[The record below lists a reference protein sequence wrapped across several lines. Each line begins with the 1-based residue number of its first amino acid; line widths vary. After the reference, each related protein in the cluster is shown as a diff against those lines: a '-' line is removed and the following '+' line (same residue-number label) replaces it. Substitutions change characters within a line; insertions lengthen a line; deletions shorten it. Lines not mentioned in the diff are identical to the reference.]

1 LDRFLP
7 AVIILGGSAMRRQL
21 LSFVSVV
28 AVIAATPAIGAEIR
42 ATSQIDAVTVYPDS
56 AMITRLIRLD
66 LPAGDST
73 LFANDFPL
81 TLDPSSL
88 RVEGEG
94 GARFVIGAVE
104 ARPPLPQPAANLPQI
119 DKRIE
124 TLRDERTALDGAIA
138 SATARRKFAERFAE
152 MSPAGLGEKGEARP
166 LAEWRAAF
174 AAVAEEIA
182 NADNVVRDA
191 RIKQRDVDREIARL
205 EAERNATPPKKLEV
219 RIDLNADAAAPALL
233 RVTYAVRG
241 ARWTPLYDARLETGS
256 KDRKPSLELVR
267 RAEIVQTTGEDWA
280 DVALS
285 VSTMR
290 TAHGGSAPE
299 LRPWIVHYPVTMLRR
314 APEFSSS
321 PAAGAV
327 DRLAQRADEPRARK
341 AEEQQATVESGGFQV
356 MFRIPGRIAVPA
368 GQGSKSF
375 RIVSSAITPDLMV
388 HAVPALTET
397 AFLQATFKHAE
408 DAPLLPGRV
417 SIYRDGIFVGRSPMA
432 LASKDENVRLGF
444 GADEKVKITRT
455 VVRKNEGTAGLIGS
469 SKIDEREFKT
479 TIRNAHDFPIKVAIE
494 DQIPVSE
501 TEDIQVEMLP
511 VTTAPTTRDLRD
523 RRGVMEWTF
532 EAKPG
537 ESRDIKLGWR
547 VRWPKDKVIQLP
559 PQG

>member
-1 LDRFLP
+1 
-7 AVIILGGSAMRRQL
+7 MRRQL
-21 LSFVSVV
+21 LCFVSVV
-28 AVIAATPAIGAEIR
+28 AVIAATPAFAVEIR

-56 AMITRLIRLD
+56 AMVTRLIQLD

-94 GARFVIGAVE
+94 GARLVIGAVE

-124 TLRDERTALDGAIA
+124 TLRDDRAALDGAIA

-152 MSPAGLGEKGEARP
+152 TSPTGMGEKGEARP

-182 NADNVVRDA
+182 NADNAIRDA

-219 RIDLNADAAAPALL
+219 RIDLNADTAAPALL

-241 ARWTPLYDARLETGS
+241 ARWTPLYDARLDTGG
-256 KDRKPSLELVR
+256 KDRKPALELVR

-285 VSTMR
+285 VSTVR

-299 LRPWIVHYPVTMLRR
+299 LKSLIVRLPPSGPVHASAPASSPVVSNMRIDQPWPPSAGMVQDEFARR
-314 APEFSSS
+314 AE
-321 PAAGAV
+321 GG
-327 DRLAQRADEPRARK
+327 RARK
-341 AEEQQATVESGGFQV
+341 AEEQQAAFDAGGFQV
-356 MFRIPGRIAVPA
+356 VFRVPGRIAVPA

-375 RIVSSAITPDLMV
+375 RIASSAITPELSV
-388 HAVPALTET
+388 HAVPALAET
-397 AFLQATFKHAE
+397 AFIQATFKHAE

-417 SIYRDGIFVGRSPMA
+417 SIYRDGVFVGRSPMA
-432 LASKDENVRLGF
+432 LAPKDENVRLGF
-444 GADEKVKITRT
+444 GADEKVKVTRT

-469 SKIDEREFKT
+469 SKTDEREFKT
-479 TIRNAHDFPIKVAIE
+479 TVRNAHDFPIKVAIE
-494 DQIPVSE
+494 DQLPVSE
-501 TEDIQVEMLP
+501 TDDIQVEMLQI
-511 VTTAPTTRDLRD
+511 TTPPTTRDLRD

-537 ESRDIKLGWR
+537 ETRDLKFGWR
-547 VRWPKDKVIQLP
+547 LRWPKDKTVQFT

>member
-1 LDRFLP
+1 
-7 AVIILGGSAMRRQL
+7 MRHQL
-21 LSFVSVV
+21 LSFVSAL
-28 AVIAATPAIGAEIR
+28 AVIAAIPATAAEIET
-42 ATSQIDAVTVYPDS
+42 ASQIDAVTVYPDS
-56 AMITRLIRLD
+56 AMVTRVIRLD

-73 LFANDFPL
+73 LLAGDFPL

-94 GARFVIGAVE
+94 GARLVIGAVE

-124 TLRDERTALDGAIA
+124 ALRDERAALDGAIA
-138 SATARRKFAERFAE
+138 SATARRRFAERFAE
-152 MSPAGLGEKGEARP
+152 KSPAGLGEKGEARP
-166 LAEWRAAF
+166 IGEWRLAF

-182 NADNVVRDA
+182 AADNVIRDA
-191 RIKQRDVDREIARL
+191 NIKQRDIDREIARL
-205 EAERNATPPKKLEV
+205 EAERNATPPRKMQV
-219 RIDLNADAAAPALL
+219 RIDLSADAAAPALL

-241 ARWTPLYDARLETGS
+241 ARWMPAYDARLGTGG
-256 KDRKPSLELVR
+256 KDRKPSLELIR
-267 RAEIVQTTGEDWA
+267 RAEIVQTTGEDWP

-285 VSTMR
+285 VSTVR
-290 TAHGGSAPE
+290 IAQGGSAPE
-299 LRPWIVHYPVTMLRR
+299 LRPWIVQYLQPMQRR
-314 APEFSSS
+314 VPEFSSA

-327 DRLAQRADEPRARK
+327 VQDQLARRGDNARAK
-341 AEEQQATVESGGFQV
+341 VAEEQQATVEANGFQV

-368 GQGSKSF
+368 GQGAKSF
-375 RIVSSAITPDLMV
+375 RIVSSTVTPALMA

-417 SIYRDGIFVGRSPMA
+417 STYRDGIFVGRSPMA
-432 LASKDENVRLGF
+432 LASKDEDVRLGF
-444 GADEKVKITRT
+444 GADDKVKVVRT
-455 VVRKNEGTAGLIGS
+455 VVRRNEGTAGLIGS

-501 TEDIQVEMLP
+501 HEDIQVELLP
-511 VTTAPTTRDLRD
+511 LTTQPTARDLRD
-523 RRGVMEWTF
+523 RRGVMEWAF

-537 ESRDIKLGWR
+537 ETRELKLGWR
-547 VRWPKDKVIQLP
+547 VRWPKDKSVQYT